1 MLLSR
6 RSVLHAKGMLLLHAA
21 CCSPHEHC
29 TSLNFW
35 KPALSPNPPS
45 LARSSTLSPAT
56 ALNRQMTV
64 YFRRALTSR
73 VLINDGNSILCYF
86 PGRFPFRAII
96 NHLSSHPRYML
107 SCPILSHCFNPPISS
122 TSLSSPIC
130 LIYPII
136 SLKHESPNISSFT
149 SFPSP
154 KTFLQLHIHPIYP
167 HFGLI
172 TGEET
177 ASFSKHNTQK
187 LPALGFVCVVEGGG
201 GKTAY

>member
-45 LARSSTLSPAT
+45 LAPPRRSPAT

-96 NHLSSHPRYML
+96 NSLSSHPRNML
-107 SCPILSHCFNPPISS
+107 SCPILSHFVLIPPISS
-122 TSLSSPIC
+122 NLPFPPNLSYLSDNLAETRIAKHLILHIIPLSQDLSPIAD
-130 LIYPII
+130 
-136 SLKHESPNISSFT
+136 SPNL
-149 SFPSP
+149 SP
-154 KTFLQLHIHPIYP
+154 FRSNY
-167 HFGLI
+167 G
-172 TGEET
+172 
-177 ASFSKHNTQK
+177 
-187 LPALGFVCVVEGGG
+187 
-201 GKTAY
+201 